1 MTFGSAGVFEPAW
14 ADPVFRYG
22 WLGCGA
28 GCAGLGA
35 WLRAL
40 MLPLQFRVEDSG
52 RCGKVAERPY
62 ALQGDEANVGAA
74 MVMVMV
80 MVMRV
85 R

>member
-1 MTFGSAGVFEPAW
+1 
-14 ADPVFRYG
+14 
-22 WLGCGA
+22 
-28 GCAGLGA
+28 LGA

-40 MLPLQFRVEDSG
+40 MLPLQLRVEDSG

-62 ALQGDEANVGAA
+62 ALQGDEANAGAA

-80 MVMRV
+80 MVMVIVMVMVMMMVMVMRV